1 MKKTLL
7 FIIICGIFLVVVP
20 LMVNAQTVEIPNPLD
35 CDDAEC
41 IVDKIAIAIRP
52 IAVAVAIVMIIISGI
67 QYITSTGDEEK
78 IKRAK
83 KNNALYGYW
92 FSNSYYGQLPDWYS
106 RRNQSRS
113 TRTISS

>member
-20 LMVNAQTVEIPNPLD
+20 LVVNAQTVEIPNPLD

-83 KNNALYGYW
+83 KTMLYTVIGLVIVIMAS
-92 FSNSYYGQLPDWYS
+92 FLIGILGEIFGFTNGG
-106 RRNQSRS
+106 
-113 TRTISS
+113 T